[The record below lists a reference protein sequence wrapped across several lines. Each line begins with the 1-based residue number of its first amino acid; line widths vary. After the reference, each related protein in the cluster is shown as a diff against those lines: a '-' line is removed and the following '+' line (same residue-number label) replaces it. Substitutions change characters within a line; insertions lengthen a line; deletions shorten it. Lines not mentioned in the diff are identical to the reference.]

1 MRSKGNIYK
10 LFSFQWISKITSE
23 MQAPYKPN
31 NSICMYFFPIFK
43 YRHNCIPRN
52 NNHHIMITEGNI
64 YRYSRRK
71 LLYSIIF
78 CKSVHG
84 NPVVSMI

>member
-31 NSICMYFFPIFK
+31 NSTCMYFFLFLNTVTIVYQGIIIIIKWLQKEIFTD
-43 YRHNCIPRN
+43 
-52 NNHHIMITEGNI
+52 ITEGN
-64 YRYSRRK
+64 YCTV
-71 LLYSIIF
+71 LFF
-78 CKSVHG
+78 CKSVHN
-84 NPVVSMI
+84 NPVVSII